1 MFWSLPLIPK
11 SALLIFSAPFEAVLT
26 KQTDFVYTAR
36 VPKLKEKV
44 FYHNIGLVIKLHLCH
59 RVTRMLIANWSL
71 KIIVWKWPD
80 LIFLWFL
87 LFLLNLVYFYWFLIW
102 LFVVITG
109 TFFFLMLWSLRL
121 LYRIWFSYR
130 LNQDLMLLL
139 FFLLILYDHM
149 WTL

>member
-1 MFWSLPLIPK
+1 
-11 SALLIFSAPFEAVLT
+11 
-26 KQTDFVYTAR
+26 
-36 VPKLKEKV
+36 
-44 FYHNIGLVIKLHLCH
+44 
-59 RVTRMLIANWSL
+59 MLIANWSL

-87 LFLLNLVYFYWFLIW
+87 LFLLNLVYFYCFLIW
-102 LFVVITG
+102 LFVVITC

-121 LYRIWFSYR
+121 LYRIWFSNR
-130 LNQDLMLLL
+130 LNQDLILLL